1 MKHTHETP
9 TQSNINITFTPAHK
23 KRTKSFTQKNEYVNK
38 YSNKTHIQT
47 ILILKI
53 VYVPHTKISMTYM

>member
-9 TQSNINITFTPAHK
+9 TRSNINITFTLAQK
-23 KRTKSFTQKNEYVNK
+23 TRTKSFTQKNEYANK
-38 YSNKTHIQT
+38 YSNKIHIQT